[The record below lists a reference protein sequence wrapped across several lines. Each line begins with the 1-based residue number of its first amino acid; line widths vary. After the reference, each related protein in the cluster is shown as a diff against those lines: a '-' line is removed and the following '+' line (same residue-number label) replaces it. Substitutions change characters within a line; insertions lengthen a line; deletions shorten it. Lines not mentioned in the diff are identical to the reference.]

1 MKLLLFSALVIL
13 SVGFLMGG
21 RLSGLSQVR
30 LRWTGLAVV
39 GFALQW
45 IAGPGTVIPMTSL
58 YVSFILLSVF
68 ALKNIRVAGFPLIV
82 IGVAMNFLVIGANQ
96 GMPVSRQ
103 ALESSDQGDLL
114 TDLMNNPYPKHHLA
128 SDRDVVVFL
137 GDVIG
142 VPRPVAQ
149 AISIGDIFTYAGVG
163 VVVVTAMR
171 SPVARRE
178 ESADEMAGVAQ
189 DGTVPAGG

>member
-1 MKLLLFSALVIL
+1 MRLLLVSALVIV

-21 RLSGLSQVR
+21 RLSGLSQIR

-45 IAGPGTVIPMTSL
+45 IAGPGTVIPMTCL

-68 ALKNIRVAGFPLIV
+68 ALKNIRVTGFPLIV
-82 IGVAMNFLVIGANQ
+82 LGVAMNFLVIGANQ
-96 GMPVSRQ
+96 GMPVSSQ

-114 TDLMNNPYPKHHLA
+114 ADLINNPYPKHHLA

-142 VPRPVAQ
+142 VPSPVAQ

-163 VVVVTAMR
+163 VVVVSAMR
-171 SPVARRE
+171 SPAARRE
-178 ESADEMAGVAQ
+178 GPLDETAGVAH
-189 DGTVPAGG
+189 DGPVATGG